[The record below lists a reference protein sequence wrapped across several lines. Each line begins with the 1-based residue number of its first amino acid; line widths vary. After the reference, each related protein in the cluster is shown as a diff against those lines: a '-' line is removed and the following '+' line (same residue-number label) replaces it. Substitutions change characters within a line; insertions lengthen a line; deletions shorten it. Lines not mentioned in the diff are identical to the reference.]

1 MHHWTKTEIEEL
13 LRAAVFD
20 EDLWSY
26 CTACGQEISPVEPDV
41 EWAWCGHCGCR
52 VQVEGLRF
60 LGLI

>member
-1 MHHWTKTEIEEL
+1 MHHWTDAEIEEL

-20 EDLWSY
+20 EDLWAY
-26 CTACGQEISPVEPDV
+26 CTNCGQEISPLEPDA
-41 EWAWCGHCGCR
+41 ERAWCDYCGCQ